1 MIDSPMAPDLE
12 ELERLS
18 IILTNITGDSGD
30 QKYSTVLST
39 GKEQVFLVKD
49 GDPILRFGI
58 AVYDE
63 DLAFQN
69 GMKLIDNLMSNLEN
83 LRHFV
88 LLYDHAV
95 LARKIEFQFMKM
107 GLQRGESCVYV
118 TTEDDVETPESI
130 KGQMDAFGINTA
142 EYLAGDRLRLLRI
155 RDPTRDPE
163 GFFSDCQK
171 IVGSLPLDRT
181 KPPGRVVCHMKYQ
194 MNVKQEIDLHSEY
207 EKMSQLGSLSFHGSL
222 LCNHYIGKYDSE
234 THGDWLKNLF
244 QTHGV
249 SLVICSEK
257 TRSVLFPNNFFI
269 PSSSSNVF
277 TKSEAE
283 FGEFESEIQKLLDG
297 DLERDISELKNDIE
311 FLISQVRVD
320 LGSYAPNELQHAI
333 EKISYHKR
341 KEKKLRNEHA
351 RRINYS

>member
-1 MIDSPMAPDLE
+1 MIDSPLAPDLE

-18 IILTNITGDSGD
+18 MILTNITSDSRD

-39 GKEQVFLVKD
+39 GKEQLFLVKD
-49 GDPILRFGI
+49 GNPILRFGI
-58 AVYDE
+58 AVNDE

-69 GMKLIDNLMSNLEN
+69 GMKLVDNLMSNLEN

-88 LLYDHAV
+88 LLYDHAA
-95 LARKIEFQFMKM
+95 LARKIEFQFMKI

-118 TTEDDVETPESI
+118 TTEDDVESPESI

-194 MNVKQEIDLHSEY
+194 MNVKQEIDLHSGY
-207 EKMSQLGSLSFHGSL
+207 EKMFQLGSVSFHGSL

-234 THGDWLKNLF
+234 SHGDWLKNIF

-257 TRSVLFPNNFFI
+257 TRSVLFPNNFFV
-269 PSSSSNVF
+269 PSASNGL

-283 FGEFESEIQKLLDG
+283 FGEFEPEIQELSDG
-297 DLERDISELKNDIE
+297 ALERDISELKNDIE

-320 LGSYAPNELQHAI
+320 LESYSPNDLQHAVA
-333 EKISYHKR
+333 KISYHKR
-341 KEKKLRNEHA
+341 KEEKLRSEHA
-351 RRINYS
+351 RRINGS